1 VILKARFKRSCCVDG
16 SSVVCYG
23 VCEVVYS
30 GESADIEV
38 FRCKRLVL
46 ESSHVVLVLFPS
58 DSDKSGV
65 SAHG

>member
-1 VILKARFKRSCCVDG
+1 MVLKARFKRSCCVDG

-58 DSDKSGV
+58 DSVGSGV